1 MHFIMYAK
9 LCDLEILSSYLS
21 DISVGDMLSVQ
32 ASITNPLDWHY
43 FYDKISI
50 IKKESKTDF
59 TVVTREGDRI
69 VGSGQVSEIE
79 RWSNFGQ
86 FGFKIKIKIKKQK
99 SLTDRRL
106 RSIHSNVQ
114 QTIVT
119 KQIVNREREISHNGY
134 SLKT

>member
-9 LCDLEILSSYLS
+9 LCDLEILSSYLV

-43 FYDKISI
+43 FYDKITI

-59 TVVTREGDRI
+59 IVVTREGDRI
-69 VGSGQVSEIE
+69 VGSGQVLEIE
-79 RWSNFGQ
+79 RWNNFGK
-86 FGFKIKIKIKKQK
+86 FGFKIKIRIKKQK

-119 KQIVNREREISHNGY
+119 REIVNREPELVRNG
-134 SLKT
+134 

>member
-1 MHFIMYAK
+1 MYAK

>member
-9 LCDLEILSSYLS
+9 LCDLEILSSYLV

-43 FYDKISI
+43 FYDKITI

-69 VGSGQVSEIE
+69 VGSGQVLEIE
-79 RWSNFGQ
+79 RWNNFGQ
-86 FGFKIKIKIKKQK
+86 FGFKIKIRIKKQK

-119 KQIVNREREISHNGY
+119 KQIVNREPELIRNG
-134 SLKT
+134 

>member
-1 MHFIMYAK
+1 MYAK
-9 LCDLEILSSYLS
+9 LCDLEILSSYLV

-43 FYDKISI
+43 FYDKITI

-69 VGSGQVSEIE
+69 VGSGQVLEIE
-79 RWSNFGQ
+79 RWNNFGQ
-86 FGFKIKIKIKKQK
+86 FGFKIKIRIKKQK

-119 KQIVNREREISHNGY
+119 KQIVNREPELIRNG
-134 SLKT
+134 

>member
-9 LCDLEILSSYLS
+9 LCDLEILSSYLV

-43 FYDKISI
+43 FYDKITI

-59 TVVTREGDRI
+59 IVVTREGDRI
-69 VGSGQVSEIE
+69 VGSGQVLEIE
-79 RWSNFGQ
+79 RWNNFGK
-86 FGFKIKIKIKKQK
+86 FGFKIKIRIKKQK

-114 QTIVT
+114 QTIVARE
-119 KQIVNREREISHNGY
+119 IVNREPELVRNG
-134 SLKT
+134 

>member
-9 LCDLEILSSYLS
+9 LCDLEILSSYLV

-43 FYDKISI
+43 FYDKITI

-59 TVVTREGDRI
+59 IVVTREGDRI
-69 VGSGQVSEIE
+69 VGSGQVLEIE
-79 RWSNFGQ
+79 RWNNFGR
-86 FGFKIKIKIKKQK
+86 FGFKIKIRIKKQK

-119 KQIVNREREISHNGY
+119 KQIVNREPELIRNE
-134 SLKT
+134 

>member
-1 MHFIMYAK
+1 MYAK
-9 LCDLEILSSYLS
+9 LCDLEILSSYLV

-43 FYDKISI
+43 FYDKITI

-59 TVVTREGDRI
+59 IVVTREGDRI
-69 VGSGQVSEIE
+69 VGSGQVLEIE
-79 RWSNFGQ
+79 RWNNFGK
-86 FGFKIKIKIKKQK
+86 FGFKIKIRIKKQK

-119 KQIVNREREISHNGY
+119 REIVNREPELVRNG
-134 SLKT
+134 

>member
-1 MHFIMYAK
+1 MHLIMYAK
-9 LCDLEILSSYLS
+9 LCDLEILSSYLV

-43 FYDKISI
+43 FYDKITI

-59 TVVTREGDRI
+59 IVVTREGDRI
-69 VGSGQVSEIE
+69 VGSGQVLEIE
-79 RWSNFGQ
+79 RWNNFGK
-86 FGFKIKIKIKKQK
+86 FGFKIKIRIKKQK

-119 KQIVNREREISHNGY
+119 REIVNREPELVRNG
-134 SLKT
+134 

>member
-1 MHFIMYAK
+1 MYAK
-9 LCDLEILSSYLS
+9 LCDLEILSSYLV

-43 FYDKISI
+43 FYDKITI

-59 TVVTREGDRI
+59 IVVTREGDRI
-69 VGSGQVSEIE
+69 VGSGQVLEIE
-79 RWSNFGQ
+79 RWNNFGR
-86 FGFKIKIKIKKQK
+86 FGFKIKIRIKKQK

-119 KQIVNREREISHNGY
+119 RE
-134 SLKT
+134 

>member
-1 MHFIMYAK
+1 MYAK

-32 ASITNPLDWHY
+32 ALIRNPLDWHH

-59 TVVTREGDRI
+59 IVVTIEGDRI
-69 VGSGQVSEIE
+69 VGSGEVIDIE
-79 RWSNFGQ
+79 RWNNYGQ
-86 FGFKIKIKIKKQK
+86 FGFKIKIKIKRQK

-114 QTIVT
+114 QTTIP
-119 KQIVNREREISHNGY
+119 KRGVNSELEISRAGQP
-134 SLKT
+134 LTT

>member
-9 LCDLEILSSYLS
+9 LCDLEILSSYLV

-43 FYDKISI
+43 FYDKITI

-59 TVVTREGDRI
+59 IVVTREGDRI
-69 VGSGQVSEIE
+69 VGSGQVLEIE
-79 RWSNFGQ
+79 RWNNFGQ
-86 FGFKIKIKIKKQK
+86 FGFKIKIRIKKQK

-119 KQIVNREREISHNGY
+119 REIVNREPELVRNG
-134 SLKT
+134 

>member
-1 MHFIMYAK
+1 MYAK
-9 LCDLEILSSYLS
+9 LCDLEILSSYLV

-43 FYDKISI
+43 FYDKITI

-59 TVVTREGDRI
+59 IVVTREGDRI
-69 VGSGQVSEIE
+69 VGSGQVLEIE
-79 RWSNFGQ
+79 RWNNFGR
-86 FGFKIKIKIKKQK
+86 FGFKIKIRIKKQK

-119 KQIVNREREISHNGY
+119 REIVNREPELVRNG
-134 SLKT
+134 

>member
-1 MHFIMYAK
+1 MYAK
-9 LCDLEILSSYLS
+9 LCDLEILSSYLV

-43 FYDKISI
+43 FYDKITI

-59 TVVTREGDRI
+59 IVVTREGDRI
-69 VGSGQVSEIE
+69 VGSGQVLEIE
-79 RWSNFGQ
+79 RWNNFGR
-86 FGFKIKIKIKKQK
+86 FGFKIKIRIKKQK

-119 KQIVNREREISHNGY
+119 KQIVNREPELIRNE
-134 SLKT
+134 